1 MARVLVVY
9 HRPLLGDWRST
20 YDSHVNSFRRF
31 SAHDCFYLNT
41 DRHAIPT
48 YLTSLDPDLVIFH
61 YTFLA
66 RRLYAEEF
74 SKLLQRL
81 AFMREWRCP
90 KAIVPH
96 DEQAHSDLLCQ
107 LVRDFGVTHVFSPA
121 PSSEWA
127 RIYEGVDFDSVTF
140 RTVLTGYIDESI
152 VRETAARAQRLHDRP
167 VDVGYRSWDTPPF
180 YGRHG
185 RLKGEIG
192 RAVKE
197 RASAFDLVADISSR
211 YEDAFLGDSWLD
223 FLLKCKYTIGVEG
236 GSSVFDRDGTIAQRT
251 FEYLKTHD
259 APSFEEVESACFPG
273 MDGQFRYSLLGPRHF
288 EAIMTKT
295 CQVLVEGDYGG
306 ALEAGTH
313 YIELKR
319 DFSNLDGVLRLMKE
333 DSLRAGI
340 VERAYEDIVV
350 SGRYSYRA
358 FANLV
363 LRDALGSVPVPQR
376 AGVSRHPSLL
386 LTWSRVDEWL
396 STRLLLSWNRVD
408 ERLSMLDRD
417 SARER
422 MLVIRNSIRATFR
435 PALSRL
441 LGEERLKRLLARIR
455 RLPAES

>member
-1 MARVLVVY
+1 
-9 HRPLLGDWRST
+9 
-20 YDSHVNSFRRF
+20 
-31 SAHDCFYLNT
+31 
-41 DRHAIPT
+41 
-48 YLTSLDPDLVIFH
+48 VI
-61 YTFLA
+61 
-66 RRLYAEEF
+66 
-74 SKLLQRL
+74 
-81 AFMREWRCP
+81 
-90 KAIVPH
+90 
-96 DEQAHSDLLCQ
+96 
-107 LVRDFGVTHVFSPA
+107 
-121 PSSEWA
+121 
-127 RIYEGVDFDSVTF
+127 
-140 RTVLTGYIDESI
+140 
-152 VRETAARAQRLHDRP
+152 TAAR
-167 VDVGYRSWDTPPF
+167 
-180 YGRHG
+180 
-185 RLKGEIG
+185 
-192 RAVKE
+192 
-197 RASAFDLVADISSR
+197 SR
-211 YEDAFLGDSWLD
+211 QA
-223 FLLKCKYTIGVEG
+223 
-236 GSSVFDRDGTIAQRT
+236 RT
-251 FEYLKTHD
+251 
-259 APSFEEVESACFPG
+259 
-273 MDGQFRYSLLGPRHF
+273 
-288 EAIMTKT
+288 
-295 CQVLVEGDYGG
+295 
-306 ALEAGTH
+306 
-313 YIELKR
+313 IELKR